1 MTLRDYDP
9 RGGHVTYRKDPD
21 RLPIDAED
29 EAQRDPPWLIWVT
42 MFVFPSI
49 VGLIFALYVRPF

>member
-1 MTLRDYDP
+1 MRRDVNYQ
-9 RGGHVTYRKDPD
+9 KDPD
-21 RLPIDAED
+21 QFPFDADD
-29 EAQRDPPWLIWVT
+29 EGQRDPPWLIWVT